1 MPTVRHAHLLLPSSL
16 GLLEYD
22 VLEDAV
28 FVGPAPRG
36 GLMAQPAPFRE
47 AKVALTRT
55 NSGYVAK
62 PLPGE
67 VPPEI
72 NGRVVTDAVLGD
84 GDRIRIGDQVV
95 LFRTDRGPVRS
106 APPAAAAAAAAAARP
121 AGRTNGQRGAR
132 RSSGE
137 RRAESRSNALI
148 SLLAAAIILAAA
160 VRAVGHL
167 KTMKEARDSKQSIP
181 TTPKVMEEE
190 PSRASRNLLAV
201 LDYERSNP
209 ERLSEA
215 AKRYRAFIDH
225 HAMDAEAEIA
235 QERLRELMERWGERE
250 VLALDE
256 QIEQMIA
263 AQQFN
268 RAERVVRE
276 FEERFGATRA
286 GPRARYARERI
297 RTEARTA
304 LDELK
309 RMAAVLVQKNPKQ
322 AVNLLAGSGLSYPP
336 DLAIEVADL
345 LAVARK
351 KADAEKG
358 TRRRPG
364 RRPKPPAPREPDRP
378 APPRES
384 PPRPDSGDAG
394 PPPGVNAEKEA
405 RDAWQAAR
413 DDLLNGKYADALLG
427 YTLMVQRY
435 GKTELYQAN
444 RKYIQL
450 GLEAA
455 RVGKEG
461 PKALL
466 KVEAEERNGRLT
478 FEYTFNTFEEL
489 DDWTQ
494 EKPFTSEKDL
504 DIKHERGAVSMAGTS
519 GLLHPIVFL
528 PDVRVEA
535 NVTADVAHDFGLI
548 ALEESDS
555 YRAVLFNVNNTRFKL
570 KKNDNQK
577 PNPGHLLWYVGQ
589 GVWKDADAD
598 AHGYIKIAERPS
610 SKLKDGDRVKLELER
625 GGKDRCEAGF
635 GAASDGVHLKG
646 NVRGDDGSTMGS
658 ARVGVFVDTGIVRVH
673 QIKISGR
680 VDMAWFKDHVQWL
693 AKGDPGP
700 RD

>member
-28 FVGPAPRG
+28 FIGPAPRG
-36 GLMAQPAPFRE
+36 GLKAQPAPFRE
-47 AKVALTRT
+47 ATVALTRT
-55 NSGYVAK
+55 DAGYVAK

-67 VPPEI
+67 AAPQV
-72 NGRVVTDAVLGD
+72 NGEPVGDEALAD

-106 APPAAAAAAAAAARP
+106 KPAAPPSTRS
-121 AGRTNGQRGAR
+121 NGQRGAR
-132 RSSGE
+132 RGSGE
-137 RRAESRSNALI
+137 RRSESRSGALI
-148 SLLAAAIILAAA
+148 SLLAAAIFLAAA

-181 TTPKVMEEE
+181 TTPRVMEEE
-190 PSRASRNLLAV
+190 PSRAARNLLAV
-201 LDYERSNP
+201 LDFERNNP
-209 ERLSEA
+209 QRLAEA
-215 AKRYRAFIDH
+215 ATRYRAFIDH

-235 QERLRELMERWGERE
+235 QERLRELMESWAERE

-256 QIEQMIA
+256 QVDAMIA
-263 AQQFN
+263 SRKFS

-286 GPRARYARERI
+286 GPRAKYARERI

-309 RMAAVLVQKNPKQ
+309 RMAGVLLAKNPNQ
-322 AVNLLAGSGLSYPP
+322 AANLLAGSGLDYPP
-336 DLAIEVADL
+336 DMAVEIADL
-345 LAVARK
+345 LAVART
-351 KADAEKG
+351 KAEAEKG
-358 TRRRPG
+358 RRRRPD
-364 RRPKPPAPREPDRP
+364 RRPKPPAPRDPDRP
-378 APPRES
+378 AEPGPDA
-384 PPRPDSGDAG
+384 PRPDSGDAG
-394 PPPGVNAEKEA
+394 PTPGPNAEKEA

-413 DDLLNGKYADALLG
+413 DDLLNGRYADALLG
-427 YTLMVQRY
+427 YTLLTQRY
-435 GKTELYQAN
+435 GKTELFKGNRRFIQA
-444 RKYIQL
+444 
-450 GLEAA
+450 GLDAA
-455 RVGKEG
+455 RIGKEG

-466 KVEAEERNGRLT
+466 TVEAEEKNGRLT
-478 FEYTFNTFEEL
+478 FEYTFNTIEEM
-489 DDWTQ
+489 DDWSEEQ
-494 EKPFTSEKDL
+494 PFASEKPV
-504 DIKHERGAVSMAGTS
+504 DIKHGRGAVSMAGTS

-548 ALEESDS
+548 ALEESDDF
-555 YRAVLFNVNNTRFKL
+555 RAVLFNVNNTRFKL
-570 KKNDNQK
+570 KKNDDQK
-577 PNPGHLLWYVGQ
+577 PNPGHLLWYIGQ

-610 SKLKDGDRVKLELER
+610 SKLQDGDRVKLELER
-625 GGKDRCEAGF
+625 SGKDRCEAGF
-635 GAASDGVHLKG
+635 GAKSDGVHLKG
-646 NVRGDDGSTMGS
+646 TVKGDDGSTMGS
-658 ARVGVFVDTGIVRVH
+658 ARVGIFVDTGIVRLH

-680 VDMAWFKDHVQWL
+680 VDMAWFRQHVEWL

-700 RD
+700 RS